1 MSKFERKICEKTA
14 VRTGKRFTLFISNE
28 DVNDVIEIIKS
39 LED

>member
-1 MSKFERKICEKTA
+1 MSKFEGKICEKTA